1 MGIFSK
7 TKSEKL
13 PKARTK
19 LTKKALADASERYK
33 VGKKLDDANQASI
46 DKDTGERK
54 QSAYSDA
61 STLVD
66 TVRPADQTDMLHSLG
81 YKNDSA
87 ESLPDR
93 TRVRFILPEEERLDP
108 RVVAAHERMLA
119 KLSPDLW
126 AYIITFLDAEDAASL
141 AISSKNLLRLV
152 GLDPWRNLND
162 PENVDQ
168 KINYLL
174 QFDHKLPNHL
184 FCFQCAQYHYRLQP
198 GMERLKINHVTNPLF
213 VCPNVHNSVLPR
225 TRLVHGRTLPYAFVQ
240 LALRGKSHGS
250 THGIDADS
258 LSRRWACKDSDWT
271 HRTRYHIYQ
280 GHLLMRCVSQVIS
293 APGLTPTAERML
305 LYSREEF
312 EPYFSV
318 CAHWR
323 DGVLTEMCKCALSHI
338 PRPKESITSQIGQGR
353 GPTALSWSAARKP
366 NYLSGGC
373 DECRPMRRCPECPT
387 EYQIETK
394 MVEDKDRSFKHAL
407 VVTRWSDLGDG
418 SSPYRSAEWASCN
431 GKAEFDSYNATG
443 RRAIS
448 GVFESAVS
456 NVTPGQRM
464 LSLNPKRTKL
474 GEAGNNWY

>member
-33 VGKKLDDANQASI
+33 VGKKLDDADQASI

-162 PENVDQ
+162 PEN
-168 KINYLL
+168 
-174 QFDHKLPNHL
+174 
-184 FCFQCAQYHYRLQP
+184 
-198 GMERLKINHVTNPLF
+198 
-213 VCPNVHNSVLPR
+213 
-225 TRLVHGRTLPYAFVQ
+225 
-240 LALRGKSHGS
+240 
-250 THGIDADS
+250 
-258 LSRRWACKDSDWT
+258 
-271 HRTRYHIYQ
+271 
-280 GHLLMRCVSQVIS
+280 
-293 APGLTPTAERML
+293 
-305 LYSREEF
+305 
-312 EPYFSV
+312 
-318 CAHWR
+318 
-323 DGVLTEMCKCALSHI
+323 
-338 PRPKESITSQIGQGR
+338 
-353 GPTALSWSAARKP
+353 
-366 NYLSGGC
+366 
-373 DECRPMRRCPECPT
+373 
-387 EYQIETK
+387 
-394 MVEDKDRSFKHAL
+394 
-407 VVTRWSDLGDG
+407 
-418 SSPYRSAEWASCN
+418 
-431 GKAEFDSYNATG
+431 
-443 RRAIS
+443 
-448 GVFESAVS
+448 
-456 NVTPGQRM
+456 
-464 LSLNPKRTKL
+464 
-474 GEAGNNWY
+474 